1 MLSHKLEI
9 YKGSQSEKGHQ
20 KKVDF
25 EIEVNGDFV
34 TVSRKRLDHS
44 NMLQS
49 KSFKVEQDVLVI
61 IQNSR
66 NNLYSVELDWLWL
79 KPTRFDNLTLKQA
92 EELKQLV
99 EQLAQSKRE
108 LESQNLNLKG
118 IKVGSQVWSESN
130 IDIDVGLDCSFPVL
144 EGRVLKKI
152 GRLYTYEGAKNAS
165 EQYSNWRIPTEEDFR
180 QLFSFFPEN
189 AWKEVTERMNFHFS
203 GFGSKRLAQEKIDK
217 FLEQNPA
224 LKIPNSGFYWT
235 NEITSFND
243 DTGLPKSIKYLML
256 NKFSSRSIFKEAQ
269 CSNQNMFSLRLIR
282 KN

>member
-66 NNLYSVELDWLWL
+66 NNLYSVELDWLWRE
-79 KPTRFDNLTLKQA
+79 PTRFDNLTLKQA

-144 EGRVLKKI
+144 EGRVLKK
-152 GRLYTYEGAKNAS
+152 
-165 EQYSNWRIPTEEDFR
+165 
-180 QLFSFFPEN
+180 
-189 AWKEVTERMNFHFS
+189 S
-203 GFGSKRLAQEKIDK
+203 GVYIRTK
-217 FLEQNPA
+217 A
-224 LKIPNSGFYWT
+224 LKMPLNNIV
-235 NEITSFND
+235 
-243 DTGLPKSIKYLML
+243 TGEYQPRKIFVNCSH
-256 NKFSSRSIFKEAQ
+256 SSLKTHG
-269 CSNQNMFSLRLIR
+269 
-282 KN
+282 KK